1 MGMSGQKRVANSQ
14 YHLRE
19 RVGRKQYISM
29 SINALPLNL
38 AQCLDTLVSNAG
50 DGSLMDASGERRI
63 WLTRGFW
70 QALQA
75 STIQS
80 LAGNHGKSV
89 LYAIGRYW
97 GERSFPGL
105 QHRFTGQSV
114 GAGKGDPKGKRALI
128 KACDAL
134 WSEGGWGHCDLVY
147 VYGLTLVTF
156 YHSPVALNLEPAPE
170 PVDWVIAGM
179 LAGVFSVFEG
189 IRLEAVEICCRA
201 SGAEYCQFII
211 GSEETAARVR
221 KLLVPGMSHPD
232 LLQRLRDD
240 TSGMRD
246 EL

>member
-1 MGMSGQKRVANSQ
+1 
-14 YHLRE
+14 
-19 RVGRKQYISM
+19 M
-29 SINALPLNL
+29 SINSLPLNL
-38 AQCLDTLVSNAG
+38 AECLDTLVTNAG
-50 DGSLMDASGERRI
+50 DGNLVDASGEQKI
-63 WLTRGFW
+63 WLTRAFW

-80 LAGNHGKSV
+80 LAGDHGKSV

-97 GERSFPGL
+97 GERSFPAL
-105 QHRFTGQSV
+105 QQRFTGESA

-156 YHSPVALNLEPAPE
+156 YHSPVALSLEPAPE

-189 IRLEAVEICCRA
+189 VRLEAIELCCRA
-201 SGAEYCQFII
+201 GGAEYCQFVI

-221 KLLVPGMSHPD
+221 KLLVPGISQSE
-232 LLQRLRDD
+232 LFQRFREDHQPLSTHTQEEPR
-240 TSGMRD
+240 
-246 EL
+246 L